1 MRPPCPSASS
11 QPAGRIIWAPR
22 QASERGPCAP
32 AFVQRA
38 RNTGQ
43 RSSIQLSLNG
53 PTEIGGAGQLTL
65 VATREQLDTTMLG
78 SALPMVPCFGLE
90 RLLLSRESAQRSY
103 LPIHRRAISKLI
115 QVISPYLHH
124 LDALQTSHGDG
135 APPDQLRSGR
145 TEIPPGFSFPDLL
158 PSLADLCTPSVPWR
172 VPVIGD
178 LCLSA

>member
-22 QASERGPCAP
+22 QASERRPCAP

-90 RLLLSRESAQRSY
+90 RLLFSRESARRVVSADPPTRHIEADPGNQPAPASSRRAPDKPRGRRAPRSASLRPDRDRFHRAFLSPISCRL
-103 LPIHRRAISKLI
+103 LPICVP
-115 QVISPYLHH
+115 QVY
-124 LDALQTSHGDG
+124 
-135 APPDQLRSGR
+135 
-145 TEIPPGFSFPDLL
+145 PGEFH
-158 PSLADLCTPSVPWR
+158 
-172 VPVIGD
+172 
-178 LCLSA
+178 

>member
-1 MRPPCPSASS
+1 MPVSWLAAIA
-11 QPAGRIIWAPR
+11 AGRIIWAPR
-22 QASERGPCAP
+22 EASERRPCAP

-135 APPDQLRSGR
+135 TPPTRSASLRPDRDSTGL
-145 TEIPPGFSFPDLL
+145 FFPR
-158 PSLADLCTPSVPWR
+158 SLAVSCGFVYPKCTLTGPNIQQPY
-172 VPVIGD
+172 
-178 LCLSA
+178 LSA